1 MDHHLRGYYL
11 LLSFSVAVMIEGGLK
26 RGESMKEARIPSHQ
40 IDVVEIMKKIR
51 QTATSNRAE
60 LTLDEKIKREAKSD
74 FLNLIQEAQLPD
86 YLIEEIRRDSIFAP
100 YDPRTL
106 YSSSRPG
113 VGGLIGIIR
122 KILRPITKLFIN
134 LDPLAHEVTRLS
146 LLNNFYLKTMQDLIV
161 KTSSLRVQLHNSRRR
176 PGHQQGRDHNFS
188 RQNQNHSRHR
198 HGGRRE
204 SGGENRNAD
213 SRTEPRVPST
223 EEPQAQ

>member
-11 LLSFSVAVMIEGGLK
+11 LLSYSVAVMIEGGFK

-51 QTATSNRAE
+51 QSATNHRAE

-86 YLIEEIRRDSIFAP
+86 YLVEEIRHDSIFAP

-106 YSSSRPG
+106 YSSSRAG
-113 VGGLIGIIR
+113 VGGLIGLIR

-146 LLNNFYLKTMQDLIV
+146 LLNNFYLKTIQDLIV

-176 PGHQQGRDHNFS
+176 PGHQHSRDQNFS
-188 RQNQNHSRHR
+188 RHNQNNRRHR
-198 HGGRRE
+198 QGGRRE
-204 SGGENRNAD
+204 SGGENRSAN
-213 SRTEPRVPST
+213 SRVESRVPST